1 MSVDFFDCTVCGT
14 SVCECGDYEF
24 CEICEY
30 KFCTEC
36 YPNRVHEADF
46 IKRPALEPEQRIQD
60 VDGKFQLNGERE
72 IDHSGLERARKDA
85 CPLCSLKVIT
95 DEMLVYFLLGK
106 CKMTR
111 KQAEKAFRKAA
122 KTS

>member
-1 MSVDFFDCTVCGT
+1 MSVDFFDCIVCGR
-14 SVCECGDYEF
+14 SVCECGPF
-24 CEICEY
+24 VCCEICEY
-30 KFCTEC
+30 KFCTDC
-36 YPNRVHEADF
+36 YPDSVDEADF
-46 IKRPALEPEQRIQD
+46 TTRDQSNGSLEVNE
-60 VDGKFQLNGERE
+60 
-72 IDHSGLERARKDA
+72 SGLERARKQA

-95 DEMLVYFLLGK
+95 DDMLVYFLLGK